1 MQKTVDTSRFTIKLG
16 RVKKAY
22 EPVAARVILESA
34 QSIYDK
40 AGENLQGPFIGLTP
54 DPKNPAIGQMPVPA
68 RSRKLAKSM
77 QIKPL
82 SPLNVAVYSDEREAP
97 WNKFVHDGV
106 KYKNGTVV
114 RPRRFLGDVIRGQG
128 GIIQTK
134 IKDAIKKA
142 IQSEGRK

>member
-40 AGENLQGPFIGLTP
+40 AVDNLSGPGI
-54 DPKNPAIGQMPVPA
+54 DPRVKGSDNSAIGEMPVPRRTGNLA
-68 RSRKLAKSM
+68 RSMTFRPVSTLEYA
-77 QIKPL
+77 IYP
-82 SPLNVAVYSDEREAP
+82 DERTADYS
-97 WNKFVHDGV
+97 KFVHDGT
-106 KYKNGTVV
+106 KHM
-114 RPRRFLGDVIRGQG
+114 RPRRFLGDVVRGQG
-128 GIIQTK
+128 GIIRTK

>member
-1 MQKTVDTSRFTIKLG
+1 MANFVDATRFMKKIE
-16 RVKKAY
+16 RVKYNYLIAVEKS
-22 EPVAARVILESA
+22 LTMSA
-34 QSIYDK
+34 QEVYDR
-40 AGENLQGPFIGLTP
+40 AGKNLQGPFIGLNP